1 VRIIRASE
9 IGTYLFCNRA
19 WSYQRKGV
27 ESENTRELAAGTELH
42 YTHNREI
49 MAAGCLRTMAM
60 VLLLAALVLVV
71 LHYANQVL

>member
-1 VRIIRASE
+1 MRIIRASE

-27 ESENTRELAAGTELH
+27 DSENTRELAAGTELH

-49 MAAGCLRTMAM
+49 MAAGCLRSLAM
-60 VLLLAALVLVV
+60 TLLLAALVFAV
-71 LHYANQVL
+71 LHYASQAL